1 MTQNFQL
8 AYSKELNFKMIKNGV
23 YVVVIALLV
32 AKLFKI
38 LIYANYRPCDIVR
51 WTQNDVKSQKMKD
64 LKFCSVVTVITK
76 FHDMSTVAF
85 PWQHNGLQALSIQRV
100 KSEFPPFKKCYLLL
114 IFIHWM

>member
-1 MTQNFQL
+1 MLQLAFFVSDQFLALLEVFMTQNCQL

-51 WTQNDVKSQKMKD
+51 WTQNDVKSQKMED
-64 LKFCSVVTVITK
+64 FFCK
-76 FHDMSTVAF
+76 
-85 PWQHNGLQALSIQRV
+85 
-100 KSEFPPFKKCYLLL
+100 
-114 IFIHWM
+114 